1 MMKNRIRI
9 LLAVL
14 MLLLATVLITSC
26 GDEAP
31 YASYGDV
38 VTVEYNANGG
48 TFTTNTSV
56 VKDSYRVSDLPV
68 NRFGNYM
75 LPLID
80 PSDSVRGAENAFLA
94 SRSGYFLAGWYI
106 ETPVTDGDGNTTYTY
121 EKWNFGKDFY
131 EIKNKN
137 YTPEMPVVKLVAKWL
152 PEFSFEFYDIKTGKL
167 IQDYKFDPMYVD
179 GIKLPEWDIEEGK
192 LDMHDFPTVDGK
204 TFVAAYYD
212 PHGTERID
220 TERVIHTG
228 KIDEAAIT
236 AEGSVMKIYVDMNEG
251 AWYNV
256 YTAEQF
262 VSIADPAGNYNILA
276 DLDFSEEGW
285 VDEFIASEFTGSIR
299 GNGHTLKN
307 IEYAQSA
314 TSDTSAGLF
323 GSIAAGALIEDVT
336 FENLHFTIETGSRLP
351 GASFGLFTGTLA
363 KGATLENV
371 NINGKLTVAPTPY
384 ITESTIIGLFSGTGD
399 PGEIDVTGI
408 RVEALAPE
416 SEFDPGIKL
425 HVDGNV
431 VTVEIIPAEEN

>member
-1 MMKNRIRI
+1 MKNRIRI
-9 LLAVL
+9 LLTVL
-14 MLLLATVLITSC
+14 VLLLSTVLITSC
-26 GDEAP
+26 GDESP

-38 VTVEYNANGG
+38 ITVEYNANGG
-48 TFTTNTSV
+48 TFTTNTAV
-56 VKDSYRVSDLPV
+56 VKDSYRVSDLPT

-80 PSDSVRGAENAFLA
+80 PNDSVRGSENAFLA

-106 ETPVTDGDGNTTYTY
+106 ETPVTDKDGNTTYTY
-121 EKWNFGKDFY
+121 EKWDFGESFY
-131 EIKNKN
+131 EFKGTSYDAK
-137 YTPEMPVVKLVAKWL
+137 TPVVKLVAKWL
-152 PEFSFEFYDIKTGKL
+152 PEFSFEFYDIKTGKF

-179 GIKLPEWDIEEGK
+179 GIDLPEWDTEAGK

-220 TERVIHTG
+220 TDRVIHTG
-228 KIDEAAIT
+228 KIDSAAIT
-236 AEGSVMKIYVDMNEG
+236 AEGSVMKIYIDMNEG
-251 AWYNV
+251 NWYNV

-285 VDEFIASEFTGSIR
+285 VDKFISSEFTGSIR

-307 IEYAQSA
+307 IEYSQSDA
-314 TSDTSAGLF
+314 SDVSVGLF
-323 GSIAAGALIEDVT
+323 GSIADGALIEDVT
-336 FENLHFTIETGSRLP
+336 FENLHLTIEKGSRLP

-363 KGATLENV
+363 DGATLENV
-371 NINGKLTVAPTPY
+371 NINGKLTVTPTPY

-399 PGEIDVTGI
+399 PGDIDVSGI
-408 RVEALAPE
+408 RVEALEPE
-416 SEFDPGIKL
+416 TDGDQGIKL
-425 HVDGNV
+425 YVDGNV
-431 VTVEIIPAEEN
+431 VTVEIIPAEEK

>member
-1 MMKNRIRI
+1 MKNRIRI
-9 LLAVL
+9 LLTVL

-26 GDEAP
+26 GDESP

-38 VTVEYNANGG
+38 ITVEYNANGG
-48 TFTTNTSV
+48 TFTTNTAV
-56 VKDSYRVSDLPV
+56 VKDSYRVSDLPT

-75 LPLID
+75 LPLVD
-80 PSDSVRGAENAFLA
+80 PSDSVRGSENAFLA

-106 ETPVTDGDGNTTYTY
+106 ETSTTDTDVNITYNY
-121 EKWNFGKDFY
+121 EKWNFGEGFY
-131 EIKNKN
+131 ELKEKN
-137 YTPEMPVVKLVAKWL
+137 YTPETPVLKLVAMWL

-179 GIKLPEWDIEEGK
+179 GIKLPEWDEEEGK

-212 PHGTERID
+212 SHGTQRID
-220 TERVIHTG
+220 TESVTQTG
-228 KIDEAAIT
+228 KIDTAAIT

-251 AWYNV
+251 ACYNI

-285 VDEFIASEFTGSIR
+285 VDKFISSEFTGSIR

-307 IEYAQSA
+307 IEYTQSA
-314 TSDTSAGLF
+314 TSDVNAGLF

-351 GASFGLFTGTLA
+351 GASFGLLTGTLA
-363 KGATLENV
+363 DGTTLENV

-384 ITESTIIGLFSGTGD
+384 ITESTIIGLFCGTGD
-399 PGEIDVTGI
+399 PGDIDVSGI
-408 RVEALAPE
+408 RVEALEPE
-416 SEFDPGIKL
+416 IEGDQGIKL

-431 VTVEIIPAEEN
+431 VTVEIIPAAD